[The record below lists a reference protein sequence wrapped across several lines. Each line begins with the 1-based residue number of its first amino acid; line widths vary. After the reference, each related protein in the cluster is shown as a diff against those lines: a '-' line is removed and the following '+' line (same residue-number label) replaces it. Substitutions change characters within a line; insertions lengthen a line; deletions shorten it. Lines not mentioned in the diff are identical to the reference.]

1 MQSPSSTR
9 RIIARALLGF
19 ALAVPFAAANAAT
32 PLPLWSGGLTRAV
45 AAGTGTTTALSPLP
59 LSDSVLALLLQGPW
73 RQYAR
78 NLMVPDDVGNLD
90 LPPLPDKDQQQR
102 RNALLPRF
110 ARQLFSGSSDRHFQF
125 DMDHSRVTPS
135 PLLPDSLNRLRLDDS
150 PGLGLSRT
158 LFQPTYSIQLDDRS
172 VFGVSAV
179 VAYQQFSTFG
189 FGSFTLAGDAA
200 PVRTVEDATG
210 AGVRLGMASELA
222 PGLSVGAAYQSQINM
237 DSFYRYRGI
246 YSQPGEFDIPASA
259 DLGLSLDTTG
269 NSTLSLGLRHI
280 QYSDVK
286 PFTSSLLPN
295 RFLSLLG
302 DGTSPAFAWQDLT
315 VYQVGWS
322 WESQD
327 QDLVWNVSWSSG
339 RQPTPTS
346 RALAQALSPEF
357 ASSHWELG
365 VTKSTSD
372 NARFSVAA
380 SYTPADYFLTLHGQG
395 LEAQSTL
402 DRVELEALW
411 SMDF

>member
-1 MQSPSSTR
+1 MQLPSSIR
-9 RIIARALLGF
+9 RILARALLGSV
-19 ALAVPFAAANAAT
+19 LLVPAAAASAAA

-45 AAGTGTTTALSPLP
+45 AAETGTATALSPLP

-78 NLMVPDDVGNLD
+78 DLMVPDDAAELD
-90 LPPLPDKDQQQR
+90 LPPLPDQERRQR
-102 RNALLPRF
+102 RDALLPRF
-110 ARQLFSGSSDRHFQF
+110 AHDLISNSGNRHFQF
-125 DMDHSRVTPS
+125 DVDRSRVAPS
-135 PLLPDSLNRLRLDDS
+135 PLLPDSLNRLRLDNA
-150 PGLGLSRT
+150 PGVGLSRT

-172 VFGVSAV
+172 VLGVSAV

-189 FGSFTLAGDAA
+189 FGSFTLAGNAA
-200 PVRTVEDATG
+200 PVRTVEDSTG
-210 AGVRLGMASELA
+210 AGVRLGMASEVL

-259 DLGLSLDTTG
+259 DLGLTLDTTG

-315 VYQVGWS
+315 IYQVGWS
-322 WESQD
+322 WESED

-365 VTKSTSD
+365 MTKSTSD

-380 SYTPADYFLTLHGQG
+380 SYTPADYFLTLHGRG
-395 LEAQSTL
+395 LEAQNTL